1 MGRRA
6 PGPGRDAG
14 SRFDAIL
21 VEIERCDCAV
31 IIDLDRARL
40 LVNLQD
46 FNVSLSLPSPRVND
60 CSLAGSPGLAGG
72 VVFRRARLLPRI
84 VVIPVRKYWGAGVCL
99 IPGRAAAAVV

>member
-46 FNVSLSLPSPRVND
+46 FNVSLSLPLPEGKR
-60 CSLAGSPGLAGG
+60 LFLGG
-72 VVFRRARLLPRI
+72 FARL
-84 VVIPVRKYWGAGVCL
+84 
-99 IPGRAAAAVV
+99 GRRRRFQESALVAEDRGDTG